1 MSQYHYIF
9 IHPGTP
15 REQFLADISFACG
28 VQLAPVSSE
37 YIDYAAN
44 LGHAA
49 VEVEFSHEYEED
61 HGIPFEQY
69 ESLFTIRDFDSNLA
83 RQESLAR
90 EIFGRLASLGRYSL
104 ILVLDLQ
111 QLIEKAVPRDMGPV
125 R

>member
-15 REQFLADISFACG
+15 REQLLADISFACG
-28 VQLAPVSSE
+28 VQLTPINSE

-44 LGHAA
+44 LGQAA
-49 VEVEFSHEYEED
+49 VEVELSHEYEED
-61 HGIPFEQY
+61 YGIPFERY
-69 ESLFTIRDFDSNLA
+69 ESLFTIRDFGSDLA
-83 RQESLAR
+83 RQEALAR

-104 ILVLDLQ
+104 MLVLDLQ
-111 QLIEKAVPRDMGPV
+111 QLIETAAPRDMGPA